1 MPTDPIL
8 IPKVG
13 GESTLAGCCSTQVAP
28 SYQHSLALGQGCKQS
43 CRRDCTSAQ
52 KQEQPTF
59 PKPHLLLCWHSG
71 LRAGDTPRGSR
82 RPGAGT
88 QPFLVL
94 GSARC
99 PLHQTT
105 AGLATGCLLP
115 FFFPGG
121 FYGLLHL
128 SHSQQEEHVCRGL
141 THPKQ
146 EEPGP
151 GAQTGSRP
159 APSREAHPWGAV
171 PQGHPACTLLGC

>member
-28 SYQHSLALGQGCKQS
+28 SYQHSLALGPGCKQS
-43 CRRDCTSAQ
+43 RRRDRTSAQ

-71 LRAGDTPRGSR
+71 LQAGETPRGSR
-82 RPGAGT
+82 RPGAST

-115 FFFPGG
+115 FFFSGWFLWAAPPESLPTGRARVPWADSPRARRAQPRERRQAPAPR
-121 FYGLLHL
+121 HRERRI
-128 SHSQQEEHVCRGL
+128 H
-141 THPKQ
+141 
-146 EEPGP
+146 
-151 GAQTGSRP
+151 GAQRPKDLLP
-159 APSREAHPWGAV
+159 APS
-171 PQGHPACTLLGC
+171 